1 MNPLNDEM
9 KKEVAEIT
17 KIFLSLPKVDRVIL
31 LNNAVAFQ
39 TLRKIENNAKSQ
51 IQSNE
56 KAGQEVEIHMKKENN
71 PKEQTTIRLTVRIP
85 DELEKQVRDEAE
97 RRGLSINQM
106 MIQMVT
112 RYLKDHQD

>member
-1 MNPLNDEM
+1 MSETLQKMISDGERIANLFEALTEGDKNIVLVYMSALRD
-9 KKEVAEIT
+9 KELADM
-17 KIFLSLPKVDRVIL
+17 DR
-31 LNNAVAFQ
+31 A
-39 TLRKIENNAKSQ
+39 
-51 IQSNE
+51 E
-56 KAGQEVEIHMKKENN
+56 KAGQEADIHMKKENN

>member
-1 MNPLNDEM
+1 
-9 KKEVAEIT
+9 
-17 KIFLSLPKVDRVIL
+17 
-31 LNNAVAFQ
+31 
-39 TLRKIENNAKSQ
+39 
-51 IQSNE
+51 
-56 KAGQEVEIHMKKENN
+56 MKKENN

-106 MIQMVT
+106 MIQMVI

>member
-1 MNPLNDEM
+1 MSILNDEM
-9 KKEVAEIT
+9 KKEIREIT
-17 KIFLSLPKVDRVIL
+17 EVFLSLPKTDRAIL
-31 LNNAVAFQ
+31 LNNAIAFQ
-39 TLRKIENNAKSQ
+39 TLRRIEKNA
-51 IQSNE
+51 QSSE
-56 KAGQEVEIHMKKENN
+56 KVGQEVDIHMKKENN
-71 PKEQTTIRLTVRIP
+71 PKEQTTVRLTVRIP